1 MGCVVVIRGRE
12 GINFDLSKPCFN
24 TSEALHIKDSTRFP
38 DTFPVKKKYTRKRNR
53 NWSGYGILVERAK
66 IWGSYMQEEQTMRY
80 PNSDLDLLR
89 SFIDLIEAER
99 KHNSFQDKR
108 IKEVEQQQEQ
118 LEERVSSI
126 ESLFSGLRYSMER
139 NAELEYMEN
148 PYSLDGSPRCNY

>member
-1 MGCVVVIRGRE
+1 
-12 GINFDLSKPCFN
+12 
-24 TSEALHIKDSTRFP
+24 
-38 DTFPVKKKYTRKRNR
+38 
-53 NWSGYGILVERAK
+53 
-66 IWGSYMQEEQTMRY
+66 MQEEQTMRY